1 MESMMK
7 LLGNRTEP
15 LSADPQK
22 DLQKAKEKKLSD
34 ADLQAKY
41 NYDHRAEIKAQED
54 LKKQEEKR
62 RKDVL
67 KHKLDL
73 EREALKQKQARVKTK
88 QKAKTDAQKAEKRR
102 LRTQTYGVFNRSIA
116 FKPAVVAITCF
127 LGLILYFLLPNAF
140 KIFAFLVPAI
150 AISWGFSSKF
160 NFPLLLMMGLVFLLF
175 PTSIFTLDASSS
187 FNWNLIEVENYIE
200 KVANVVSGVVFVGL
214 PIVCVLGAIYAFSI
228 GNVEGAVSSVTKVVI
243 IVVMTSVFLFIADKF
258 NIPLIGN
265 LEAIN
270 SIGDFV
276 WTVVQGIGNGAGN
289 IINSVDIFDVAPD
302 VPVIPD
308 ANLAL
313 DATQPETFRL
323 TLIGSYPIN
332 LCLIGLVFSILALI
346 LKKPLPKLDFD
357 QSNHLSRPYQIN
369 YEFLIY
375 LCFLLIC
382 YFALYLWLGETGF
395 LTYRS
400 LGYFTIYLTIISVS
414 CLALAFGLGSVSKV
428 NWNSILGI
436 IYGIFALYLTFNL
449 FTQQTTLKLLS
460 FEAKPEQITY
470 YNIVAQTI
478 TVAPAESFLF
488 HVFIPSLCLYIL
500 FLSVKRYNNKTI
512 DQEIAQNRV
521 RIEKLQL
528 ENQYYQVQLLKPKLS
543 SEVTTL
549 LKEKDLGDTNDYL
562 YRIAEI
568 QKLSNKINA
577 MQVEKQKTIQ
587 FHSNQLSVSQ
597 KITFYAVCIAS
608 NIIFSLMHWFN
619 SGLDIRLFWVC
630 GLGLIYLLSGLIL
643 TFISFRYGWLA
654 GIIAHA
660 INNSTGLIILMLS
673 SAI

>member
-1 MESMMK
+1 MESIRK
-7 LLGNRTEP
+7 LIGNRTEP
-15 LSADPQK
+15 LSQDPRK
-22 DLQKAKEKKLSD
+22 DWEKAKQKKLSD

-41 NYDHRAEIKAQED
+41 NFEHRAEIKAKEERKKRAEKD
-54 LKKQEEKR
+54 RKEALKR
-62 RKDVL
+62 
-67 KHKLDL
+67 KLDQ
-73 EREALKQKQARVKTK
+73 ERAILKQKQAREKAV
-88 QKAKTDAQKAEKRR
+88 QKAKSDAKRAERKQI
-102 LRTQTYGVFNRSIA
+102 LTKNYAQANKSIA
-116 FKPAVVAITCF
+116 FKPVVVGITSF

-150 AISWGFSSKF
+150 AISWGCSSRF

-175 PTSIFTLDASSS
+175 PTSIFTLDASNS
-187 FNWNLIEVENYIE
+187 FNWDLIAIENYVEN
-200 KVANVVSGVVFVGL
+200 VANVISGVVFVGL

-228 GNVEGAVSSVTKVVI
+228 GNVEGAVSSITKVI
-243 IVVMTSVFLFIADKF
+243 IIIVMTSVFLFIADKF

-276 WTVVQGIGNGAGN
+276 WSVVQGIGNGAGN
-289 IINSVDIFDVAPD
+289 IINKVDIFDVAPD
-302 VPVIPD
+302 VPEIPD
-308 ANLAL
+308 ASLIL
-313 DATQPETFRL
+313 DATHPETFRL
-323 TLIGSYPIN
+323 TIIGSYPIN
-332 LCLIGLVFSILALI
+332 LCLVGIAISILAL
-346 LKKPLPKLDFD
+346 LFKKPLPKLDFD
-357 QSNHLSRPYQIN
+357 QSNDLSRPYQIN

-375 LCFLLIC
+375 LCFILVC
-382 YFALYLWLGETGF
+382 YFLLYLWLGETGF

-414 CLALAFGLGSVSKV
+414 CLALAFGLGSIAKV

-449 FTQQTTLKLLS
+449 FTQQTTLELLS
-460 FEAKPEQITY
+460 FESKPEQITS
-470 YNIVAQTI
+470 YNIIAQGI
-478 TVAPAESFLF
+478 AVAPAESFLF

-587 FHSNQLSVSQ
+587 FHSNQLSLSQ
-597 KITFYAVCIAS
+597 KITFYAVCIVS

-673 SAI
+673 NAI